1 MKLSDLLKPS
11 QSISDAY
18 APGGFFNPQAGP
30 LANKVLQT
38 SINKSS
44 PGFKQTTT
52 NQSGTPVATD
62 VITAPTVPTPE
73 PIRDGKGNPIA
84 TPVDWYANYAYLAG
98 QGDKSAQDWMEQ
110 NYIDDTQP
118 TNNGGIDFSTPTTDV
133 AYGAEQMNKIYGS
146 RTPEELWALRQQL
159 RINQAE
165 QAQGWDQTQVDPN
178 QPVQSLNDI
187 RELLARQRSDAASG
201 MLPNE
206 GMDYRLP
213 GMAGTPGYTFGD
225 INAVNKSKADI
236 FGTQISALDQF
247 VADKARAATTN
258 NQMTDNERALM
269 TQFLS
274 SPIVKDYNT
283 VISSKNLVDGIV
295 QNFQGGSSDIA
306 EIYAFMKA
314 LDPNSVVREAEYDT
328 AALNAGN
335 FFQGKFAKLNGMFKE
350 GGGFLSE
357 DARKQFQNVV
367 NGAVLSKQKQYEPLA
382 RQFREIAKRQG
393 MNPDNV
399 VIDFSQGIGDT
410 GKNSSSSGITDAEKE
425 KLKQQGYTDAEIN
438 GLLGFNQV
446 GSGTNKASKVVAGY
460 DISSYA
466 TDPNHER
473 SVATIYQRTPQFKSP
488 TDIDIV
494 IRKVAPKSKITGSM
508 IATAA
513 NTYGVD
519 PKMVYAMMLQDS
531 SLGTAGMGA
540 RNNNPG
546 NIGQYDNLNRPVAGY
561 RTLQDGVNAVAKWL
575 SKKKVSPGRNYA

>member
-1 MKLSDLLKPS
+1 MKLSDLLQQAKG
-11 QSISDAY
+11 AY
-18 APGGFFNPQAGP
+18 QQYANSPFGGIASKIVSGGIDQVSA
-30 LANKVLQT
+30 LQN

-62 VITAPTVPTPE
+62 VITSPTVPTPE
-73 PIRDGKGNPIA
+73 PIRDVKGNPIA
-84 TPVDWYANYAYLAG
+84 TPVDWNANYAYLAG
-98 QGDKSAQDWMEQ
+98 KGDKSAQDWIDQ
-110 NYIDDTQP
+110 NTIDETQP
-118 TNNGGIDFSTPTTDV
+118 TNDSSIDFSTPTSDV

-225 INAVNKSKADI
+225 IQAINKSKADI

-247 VADKARAATTN
+247 VADKAKAATTN

-269 TQFLS
+269 TQFTS

-328 AALNAGN
+328 AALNARN
-335 FFQGKFAKLNGMFKE
+335 FF
-350 GGGFLSE
+350 
-357 DARKQFQNVV
+357 
-367 NGAVLSKQKQYEPLA
+367 
-382 RQFREIAKRQG
+382 
-393 MNPDNV
+393 
-399 VIDFSQGIGDT
+399 
-410 GKNSSSSGITDAEKE
+410 
-425 KLKQQGYTDAEIN
+425 
-438 GLLGFNQV
+438 
-446 GSGTNKASKVVAGY
+446 
-460 DISSYA
+460 
-466 TDPNHER
+466 
-473 SVATIYQRTPQFKSP
+473 
-488 TDIDIV
+488 
-494 IRKVAPKSKITGSM
+494 
-508 IATAA
+508 
-513 NTYGVD
+513 
-519 PKMVYAMMLQDS
+519 
-531 SLGTAGMGA
+531 
-540 RNNNPG
+540 
-546 NIGQYDNLNRPVAGY
+546 
-561 RTLQDGVNAVAKWL
+561 
-575 SKKKVSPGRNYA
+575 